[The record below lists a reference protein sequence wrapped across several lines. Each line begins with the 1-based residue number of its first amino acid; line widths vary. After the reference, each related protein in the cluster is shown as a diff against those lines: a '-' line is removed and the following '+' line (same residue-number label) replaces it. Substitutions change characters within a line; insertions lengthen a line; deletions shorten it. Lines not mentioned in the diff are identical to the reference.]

1 MSRFPEAD
9 EYDPF
14 AQGRWEANVERS
26 IKGRKGQQA
35 LRDLR
40 DALLA
45 MPEKRL
51 IRDEFATPDGEVCAI
66 GAAVAYKRAQ
76 AKGIPITEAAKELA
90 QEDPDS
96 WDGYTKNPETGR
108 YEKQVESIRYDRATN
123 SMVPTGEWFTE
134 ERYHDDDPADYTA
147 TRGSNEAGFS
157 YTLAWD
163 IGWQNDETWS
173 HLTPEQRWRR
183 CLKWVESRLDKATA

>member
-1 MSRFPEAD
+1 MSRFPEGD
-9 EYDPF
+9 EYDPL

-26 IKGRKGQQA
+26 IKGRKGQKA

-51 IRDEFATPDGEVCAI
+51 IADEFATPDGEVCAV
-66 GAAVAYKRAQ
+66 GAAVAYKRALT
-76 AKGIPITEAAKELA
+76 KGVTITEAAKELA
-90 QEDPDS
+90 GEDPDS

-108 YEKQVESIRYDRATN
+108 YEKQVEAVRYDRETR

-134 ERYHDDDPADYTA
+134 YRYHDDDPADYTA
-147 TRGSNEAGFS
+147 GRGHAEAGFS
-157 YTLAWD
+157 YTLAWH
-163 IGWQNDETWS
+163 IGWQNDDGWG
-173 HLTPEQRWRR
+173 HLTPEQRWEK
-183 CLKWVESRLDKATA
+183 CLAWVERRLVAV